1 MSKYT
6 LRVNGQTH
14 SVDVTD
20 DTPMLW
26 VLRDSLGLVG
36 TKYGCGIG
44 ECGAC
49 TIHVNGT
56 ATRSCQTGVSEVGN
70 AEITTIEGLDPA
82 GAGQHALQRAW
93 CELDVPQCGYC
104 QAGQLMSAA
113 ELLKQKPHPTDADI
127 DLAMTGNL
135 CRCNSYV
142 RMRAGIKRAA
152 ELMARGAALQ
162 GGRS

>member
-6 LRVNGQTH
+6 IRVNGQSHT
-14 SVDVTD
+14 VDVTE
-20 DTPMLW
+20 DTPLLW
-26 VLRDSLGLVG
+26 VLRDSLGLAG

-49 TIHVNGT
+49 TVHLDGKP
-56 ATRSCQTGVSEVGN
+56 TRSCQTAIADVGR
-70 AEITTIEGLDPA
+70 AAVTTIEGLDPA
-82 GAGQHALQRAW
+82 GKHPLQQAW
-93 CELDVPQCGYC
+93 VELDVPQCGYC

-113 ELLKQKPHPTDADI
+113 ELLKSKPHPTDADI
-127 DLAMTGNL
+127 DLMMTGNL

-152 ELMARGAALQ
+152 ELMTRGVVQQ

>member
-6 LRVNGQTH
+6 LSVNGQSKT
-14 SVDVTD
+14 VDVAP

-49 TIHVNGT
+49 TIHVDG
-56 ATRSCQTGVSEVGN
+56 APRRACQTPVSEVGR
-70 AEITTIEGLDPA
+70 AAVTTIEGLSSDGKHP
-82 GAGQHALQRAW
+82 LQRAW
-93 CELDVPQCGYC
+93 VELDVPQCGYC
-104 QAGQLMSAA
+104 QSGQLMTAA
-113 ELLKQKPHPTDADI
+113 ALLKQNPRPSDGDI
-127 DLAMTGNL
+127 DKMMAGNL
-135 CRCNSYV
+135 CRCASYT

-152 ELMARGAALQ
+152 ELAASGISDK
-162 GGRS
+162 GGRE